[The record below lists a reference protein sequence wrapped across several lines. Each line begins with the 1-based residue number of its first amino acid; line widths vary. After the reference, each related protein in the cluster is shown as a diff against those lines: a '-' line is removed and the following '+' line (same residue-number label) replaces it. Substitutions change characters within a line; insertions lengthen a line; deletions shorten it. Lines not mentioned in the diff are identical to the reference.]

1 MSGKIIRKI
10 AAAGACA
17 LVAASSC
24 APVSAFGHSYYL
36 PEAAE
41 MSITV
46 PGELIT
52 ITRNASDGDS
62 YFTTFHQDYAAT
74 MEDFQTNNIYLQG
87 MDNAASLTVTVT
99 TVESAESQGTVN
111 YNQLTSEQL
120 SEIAKSFL
128 KDSSYTACRVDTSG
142 KDVNWLQFDTNING
156 TKGLLANTVVD
167 GKSINVSMYR
177 NGSDISEDDGKA
189 FSSMTSGIRFGERS
203 FFEQYGMMILVAIAA
218 ILVVAVIAM
227 IILRIVRSRGSEKP
241 TIHDENE
248 RILEELAGKY
258 ARKPITPT
266 EESKA
271 AVPENAETAEQ
282 EIPEAPAEAVPA
294 AEKEDISPGEEQIA
308 VPQQGELLGAEDI
321 DEFIDDE
328 VFSGE
333 EEPLEA
339 EEPAEKEADRHV
351 TEEPEDDDFFAGSDL
366 ADEEAYETIETETP
380 VRIAEEQETVPEKA
394 EEAEEIPAEVTE
406 DAAEEQSETDEEAA
420 VPAEAAPQEENE
432 AAEDP
437 AEEPEQEAPGDDM
450 IGTDEIADEATEDE
464 EPGETDF
471 EDEDFFEE
479 EPDEFEEYM
488 NDEVL
493 VRQDVKSNKFRN
505 SSDFFDE
512 APRKSMGVI
521 NSRDL
526 VEAEEYDVLGE
537 EEKRAEEVKREEPE
551 PPKKEKKK
559 EKKKKEKKEK
569 KEKKAKPEKTE
580 TPEKAD
586 DAENSEKKEKKEKK
600 KSDGFR
606 VFLAGF
612 LAGCKKFFAGC
623 KSFFTHCGY
632 FIINVSRAIKRR
644 HAKKKRKKAAEARCK
659 RALQRA
665 AEQRAQARN
674 REAQARSRETQRE
687 KPRTNGGLVQVRSRG
702 DRRPPSQNGQRRPS
716 SSRPPQKRKPTSS
729 RPPQKRKPTSSRP
742 PQKRKPT
749 SQSGPR
755 RK

>member
-87 MDNAASLTVTVT
+87 MDSAASLTVTVT
-99 TVESAESQGTVN
+99 MVESAESQGTVN

-394 EEAEEIPAEVTE
+394 EEAEEPPAEVTE

-471 EDEDFFEE
+471 EDEAFFEE

-559 EKKKKEKKEK
+559 KEKKEK

-580 TPEKAD
+580 TPENQTVSAYSWR
-586 DAENSEKKEKKEKK
+586 ASLRAARNSLQAARASLPTAATLSSMSAAPSNAGTPRKSVKKQRK
-600 KSDGFR
+600 R
-606 VFLAGF
+606 AANAL
-612 LAGCKKFFAGC
+612 
-623 KSFFTHCGY
+623 
-632 FIINVSRAIKRR
+632 SREQRSSVRRHVTARRR
-644 HAKKKRKKAAEARCK
+644 HAAVRRSV
-659 RALQRA
+659 
-665 AEQRAQARN
+665 
-674 REAQARSRETQRE
+674 RSREQTAVWFRCAAEETADRLLRTVSADRPHQDLRRSVNRPHQDLRRSASR
-687 KPRTNGGLVQVRSRG
+687 PRQ
-702 DRRPPSQNGQRRPS
+702 DRRKSA
-716 SSRPPQKRKPTSS
+716 SRALRAVRAENEVKYEFRH
-729 RPPQKRKPTSSRP
+729 
-742 PQKRKPT
+742 
-749 SQSGPR
+749 
-755 RK
+755 

>member
-87 MDNAASLTVTVT
+87 MDSAASLTVTVT
-99 TVESAESQGTVN
+99 MVESAESQGTVN

-271 AVPENAETAEQ
+271 AVPENAETA
-282 EIPEAPAEAVPA
+282 
-294 AEKEDISPGEEQIA
+294 G
-308 VPQQGELLGAEDI
+308 GG
-321 DEFIDDE
+321 
-328 VFSGE
+328 
-333 EEPLEA
+333 
-339 EEPAEKEADRHV
+339 ADRGSA
-351 TEEPEDDDFFAGSDL
+351 AG
-366 ADEEAYETIETETP
+366 
-380 VRIAEEQETVPEKA
+380 
-394 EEAEEIPAEVTE
+394 
-406 DAAEEQSETDEEAA
+406 
-420 VPAEAAPQEENE
+420 
-432 AAEDP
+432 
-437 AEEPEQEAPGDDM
+437 
-450 IGTDEIADEATEDE
+450 
-464 EPGETDF
+464 
-471 EDEDFFEE
+471 
-479 EPDEFEEYM
+479 
-488 NDEVL
+488 
-493 VRQDVKSNKFRN
+493 
-505 SSDFFDE
+505 
-512 APRKSMGVI
+512 
-521 NSRDL
+521 
-526 VEAEEYDVLGE
+526 
-537 EEKRAEEVKREEPE
+537 
-551 PPKKEKKK
+551 
-559 EKKKKEKKEK
+559 
-569 KEKKAKPEKTE
+569 
-580 TPEKAD
+580 
-586 DAENSEKKEKKEKK
+586 
-600 KSDGFR
+600 
-606 VFLAGF
+606 
-612 LAGCKKFFAGC
+612 
-623 KSFFTHCGY
+623 
-632 FIINVSRAIKRR
+632 
-644 HAKKKRKKAAEARCK
+644 
-659 RALQRA
+659 RA
-665 AEQRAQARN
+665 ARR
-674 REAQARSRETQRE
+674 
-687 KPRTNGGLVQVRSRG
+687 GGY
-702 DRRPPSQNGQRRPS
+702 
-716 SSRPPQKRKPTSS
+716 
-729 RPPQKRKPTSSRP
+729 
-742 PQKRKPT
+742 
-749 SQSGPR
+749 
-755 RK
+755 